1 MKYSS
6 SNKPLVCMLT
16 QSTCYKNTEK
26 MTIKGVLWHSTGAN
40 NPTLRRYVQPSD
52 NDKNRA
58 TLLKKIGKNQYGND
72 WNHIYY
78 EAGVNAWIGEFYD
91 ESVGTVQTLPWNYR
105 PWGCGGG
112 WKGSCNDGW
121 IQFEICEDGLSDKT
135 YFNKVYKEACEL
147 TAYLCTLYKLNPQ
160 GTVTH
165 NGVKVPVILCHQ
177 DSYQLGLGS
186 NHGDVLHWFK
196 KHGKTMSQVRKDVAA
211 LMNAG
216 TSTTTKPTTTTTTVK
231 TYKVVTKINKYA
243 TADDAKNK
251 KSSKGTFT
259 VGTYYIYNKYPSG
272 YNGMYNITTDK
283 TGKEPGGWINPAENK
298 VPTTSTTETVE
309 KLYRVRKTK
318 DDAKTQ
324 KGAFKNLDGA
334 KECCQSAGPGYN
346 VFDWNWKIVYSY
358 TAPKTETPKVEE
370 TKPQTP
376 TTPEKVTEVYD
387 LDYPEKNIIVS
398 QVVYPV
404 ETAKKCCTQV
414 IKKILSNNKDFNPE
428 IAMTYFKVYSKY
440 GIDPMTTISQAI
452 LETGWFKYEGSAVK
466 VSQNNFCGLGVVSNG
481 ITGASFSSIE
491 DGVRAQYQHLY
502 AYGCKDNLP
511 EGETL
516 VDPRFK
522 YVTRGIAPTWEQLA
536 GRWAVPG
543 YDKSTYKTPEDAM
556 KAGNTYGQ
564 KIHKIRKEIEAVTV
578 TESDIEKYF
587 PKQET
592 TKPETDV
599 AKPEVDNNTTYIIGD
614 ANLDGKVNIKD
625 ATLIQKALVN
635 LIGID
640 EIQRKLAD
648 ADGDGRLTVKDAT
661 ELKKWIAGLSKNE
674 RIGTEYKESNT
685 TNPEPLDSIDI
696 VEDLQET
703 EQKPI
708 GNLISKCLAQVGTFI
723 SKLFVKK

>member
-40 NPTLRRYVQPSD
+40 NPTIRRYVQPSD

-78 EAGVNAWIGEFYD
+78 EAGVHAFIGEMAD
-91 ESVGTVQTLPWNYR
+91 DSIATVQTLPWNYR

-121 IQFEICEDGLSDKT
+121 VQFEICESSLSDKT

-147 TAYLCTLYKLNPQ
+147 TAYICKTYKLNPQ

-196 KHGKTMSQVRKDVAA
+196 KHGKTMAQVRKDVAA

-216 TSTTTKPTTTTTTVK
+216 TSTTTTPTTTVK

-251 KSSKGTFT
+251 KSAKGTFAT
-259 VGTYYIYNKYPSG
+259 GTYYIYNKYPNG

-283 TGKEPGGWINPAENK
+283 TGNEPGGWINPAENK
-298 VPTTSTTETVE
+298 VPTTTTTETVE

-346 VFDWNWKIVYSY
+346 VFDWNWKMVYSY
-358 TAPKTETPKVEE
+358 TALKTETPKVEE
-370 TKPQTP
+370 NKPQTP

-387 LDYPEKNIIVS
+387 LDYPEKNVIVS
-398 QVVYPV
+398 QVVYAV
-404 ETAKKCCTQV
+404 ETSHKLCTQA
-414 IKKILSNNKDFNPE
+414 IKKILNNNKDFNPE
-428 IAMTYFKVYSKY
+428 IAMTYFKLSYKY
-440 GIDPMTTISQAI
+440 GIDPMTAISQAI
-452 LETGWFKYEGSAVK
+452 LETGWFKYESSAVK

-481 ITGASFSSIE
+481 VTGASFSSIE

-502 AYGCKDNLP
+502 AYGCDRDLP
-511 EGETL
+511 QGETL

-564 KIHKIRKEIEAVTV
+564 KIHKIRKEIEAVIV
-578 TESDIEKYF
+578 TEADINKYF

-599 AKPEVDNNTTYIIGD
+599 AKPEVDNTTYIIGD
-614 ANLDGKVNIKD
+614 VNLDGKVNIKD
-625 ATLIQKALVN
+625 ATTIQKALVN

-696 VEDLQET
+696 VEDLQKT
-703 EQKPI
+703 EQKPV
-708 GNLISKCLAQVGTFI
+708 GNVISKCLAQVGAFI
-723 SKLFVKK
+723 SNLFVKK